1 MFFKTMVNERK
12 SFLVDEDPITQD
24 KNLVRFSCCPNNDY
38 KEMLSLVESDPG
50 IVNRPSRGSN
60 KTLLHRC
67 IEHHRL
73 CMVEYLLKK
82 DALQLRDAA
91 GNLPLHIAAGIGD
104 TAITEMLIEKGADVN
119 AANNEGDR
127 PLHLAS
133 EAGHLTTVQCLLD
146 HGAEL
151 GSSGWGGGSP
161 LHAAAEGGD
170 GGVVQALVGRGLDV
184 CGVNDKKET
193 PLHLLAGSPMITNVS
208 AVQLLIEQ
216 GADMSAR

>member
-12 SFLVDEDPITQD
+12 SFLVPDDSISRDKDPIQ
-24 KNLVRFSCCPNNDY
+24 FSCCPKKDY
-38 KEMLSLVESDPG
+38 KEMMSLIESDPG
-50 IVNRPSRGSN
+50 IVNRPNRGSN

-73 CMVEYLLKK
+73 CMVEYLLTK
-82 DALQLRDAA
+82 DALQLRDAS
-91 GNLPLHIAAGIGD
+91 GNLPLHIAAGNGD
-104 TAITEMLIEKGADVN
+104 TAITEILIQKGADVN
-119 AANNEGDR
+119 AANNEGNQ

-133 EAGHLTTVQCLLD
+133 ETGHLTTVLCLLD
-146 HGAEL
+146 HGADL
-151 GSSGWGGGSP
+151 GSNGWGGGSA

-170 GGVVQALVGRGLDV
+170 GAVVQALVGRGLDV

-193 PLHLLAGSPMITNVS
+193 PLHLLAGSPMINTVS
-208 AVQLLIEQ
+208 AVQLLIQQ